1 VTFRSVVIL
10 GAGAIGSAYGA
21 LLSRGSDVLLIGR
34 SNHVEAIRV
43 HGLRMEG
50 DDAGTYILPAATKL
64 EKISPETLLMVS
76 TKAYDLAES
85 LASVRH
91 LVCNDTVILLL
102 QNGLGIEEV
111 AREALNGRGR
121 VIRGLVTTAAEM
133 LGPGRISHWRGEIM
147 LGSDEES
154 KKVAQLFESSGMAV
168 RVVENFK
175 EAVWRKLVMNCVI
188 NPLTAILRVRNNEIG
203 APSLKELRHA
213 IVRECIAVGR
223 AEDVSIGE
231 DFLNFVDEVIP
242 RYTNR
247 SSMLQ
252 DIMRGRRTEIDF
264 INGKIV
270 ELGRR
275 HGIPTP
281 VNETLT
287 QLIHFMEGQ
296 HE

>member
-1 VTFRSVVIL
+1 MTFHSVTIL

-21 LLSRGSDVLLIGR
+21 ILSRSNDVVLIGR
-34 SNHVEAIRV
+34 PAHMEAIKLN
-43 HGLRMEG
+43 GLRMEG
-50 DDAGTYILPAATKL
+50 DDAGVYDVLAATKL
-64 EKISPETLLMVS
+64 EEIPERMLLVVS
-76 TKAYDLAES
+76 TKAYDVAEA
-85 LASVRH
+85 LASVKHIVR
-91 LVCNDTVILLL
+91 NDTVILLL
-102 QNGLGIEEV
+102 QNGLGVEEV
-111 AREALNGRGR
+111 AREALNGRGK

-133 LGPGRISHWRGEIM
+133 LGPGHIRHWRGEMIV
-147 LGSDEES
+147 GSDEES
-154 KKVAQLFESSGMAV
+154 KRVAQLLKSSGLAV
-168 RVVENFK
+168 RVVEDFK
-175 EAVWRKLVMNCVI
+175 RAVWRKLVMNCVI

-203 APSLKELRHA
+203 TSSLKGVRHA
-213 IVRECIAVGR
+213 IVHECIAVGQ
-223 AEDVSIGE
+223 AEGVNVGE
-231 DFLNFVDEVIP
+231 DFVNFVDEVIP

-264 INGKIV
+264 INGKVV

-296 HE
+296 HK